1 MIYNL
6 RKKFIFISAASVL
19 LVFLL
24 IFLIICFVSASQLNG
39 TMDMLTDVI
48 SSNGGVFPNFNEME
62 NPPELSGPHEELF
75 TPETRL
81 STRFFTVW
89 MDNNNNI
96 IRENVEQIS
105 SVSQAEARE
114 YAVKAV
120 KSGNERGWISDY
132 RYKVYNTDYGKTV
145 VFVNGEMNRGM
156 KNRVLY
162 SVFFVLSGSFIVSC
176 CSLFLFQSGR

>member
-48 SSNGGVFPNFNEME
+48 SSNDGVFPNFNEME

-132 RYKVYNTDYGKTV
+132 R
-145 VFVNGEMNRGM
+145 
-156 KNRVLY
+156 
-162 SVFFVLSGSFIVSC
+162 
-176 CSLFLFQSGR
+176 